1 MPKYSRAPHCSNA
14 VGQARPPARRL
25 SFYKFPLHDVA
36 RPWQWLTQMRRENW
50 VPTRHQH
57 LCSNHFEPSCFQYR
71 WGIRY
76 LRPDAIPT
84 IFPCGPP
91 KRESPSTPPGT
102 TQPKQPLP
110 ASSQEPVTLGQ
121 PAVPE
126 TATSEA
132 TTIALEPNLAT
143 AMPLLGPVKLGD
155 SPEGV
160 PARPQPSSG
169 YATPPLSPRWWVE
182 QAEDITVEPPIASL
196 PPAYFEPVP
205 ATPVMVPETILSSAL
220 TLPIVS
226 TIPIVSKTVTSM
238 SLPGKLSTE
247 ELVGVVLV
255 LQRKVKVLQQWQ
267 RRHRARLEAMEGLV
281 EQLRRES
288 LLSKERL
295 KLACLQP
302 GLVTPDPTGAVTI
315 ICQEEEALVYAVP
328 LPAGTT
334 CGLGLERL

>member
-1 MPKYSRAPHCSNA
+1 MLSPPSSPVAPQNGR
-14 VGQARPPARRL
+14 VLARPL
-25 SFYKFPLHDVA
+25 
-36 RPWQWLTQMRRENW
+36 
-50 VPTRHQH
+50 
-57 LCSNHFEPSCFQYR
+57 
-71 WGIRY
+71 
-76 LRPDAIPT
+76 
-84 IFPCGPP
+84 
-91 KRESPSTPPGT
+91 GT
-102 TQPKQPLP
+102 TQPKQPLL
-110 ASSQEPVTLGQ
+110 ASSQELVTLGQ

-132 TTIALEPNLAT
+132 ATIALEPNLAT

-169 YATPPLSPRWWVE
+169 YATPPLSPRWRVE
-182 QAEDITVEPPIASL
+182 QAEDVTVEPPVASL

-205 ATPVMVPETILSSAL
+205 ATLVTVPETILSSAL

-238 SLPGKLSTE
+238 SLPGELSTE

-255 LQRKVKVLQQWQ
+255 LQRKVKVLQQRQ
-267 RRHRARLEAMEGLV
+267 RQHRARLEAMEGLV

-288 LLSKERL
+288 LLSEERL

-315 ICQEEEALVYAVP
+315 ICQEEEALVYAMP
-328 LPAGTT
+328 LPVGTT

>member
-1 MPKYSRAPHCSNA
+1 MGILGFFYRNGR
-14 VGQARPPARRL
+14 VLARPL
-25 SFYKFPLHDVA
+25 
-36 RPWQWLTQMRRENW
+36 
-50 VPTRHQH
+50 
-57 LCSNHFEPSCFQYR
+57 
-71 WGIRY
+71 
-76 LRPDAIPT
+76 
-84 IFPCGPP
+84 
-91 KRESPSTPPGT
+91 GT
-102 TQPKQPLP
+102 TQPKQPLL
-110 ASSQEPVTLGQ
+110 ASSQELVTLGQ

-132 TTIALEPNLAT
+132 ATIALEPNLAT

-169 YATPPLSPRWWVE
+169 YATPPLSPRWRVE
-182 QAEDITVEPPIASL
+182 QAEDVTVEPPVASL

-205 ATPVMVPETILSSAL
+205 ATLVTVPETILSSAL

-238 SLPGKLSTE
+238 SLPGELSTE

-255 LQRKVKVLQQWQ
+255 LQRKVKVLQQRQ
-267 RRHRARLEAMEGLV
+267 RQHRARLEAMEGLV

-288 LLSKERL
+288 LLSEERL

-315 ICQEEEALVYAVP
+315 ICQEEEALVYAMP
-328 LPAGTT
+328 LPVGTT